1 MLLVQGSNETDFF
14 DSRPTLM
21 NWVWNYYKRIMDE
34 FEFFFNYIFNFI
46 NILDSSKCFL
56 FLKMKT

>member
-34 FEFFFNYIFNFI
+34 FEFFFNYILNFI